1 MGTRTCSINAKAKV
15 PAASPAPATC
25 LLAAHVTVDFIR
37 CLIAHTTTDSAS
49 YRVTLNV
56 AVAIGEE
63 IELCQD
69 TVQMTVMFS
78 GQLAGYWQVP
88 DQ

>member
-1 MGTRTCSINAKAKV
+1 MRIACSLDGGACTDVLAECAIKASAKF
-15 PAASPAPATC
+15 PAASPTPTTC
-25 LLAAHVTVDFIR
+25 LPAAHVTVDFIR

-63 IELCQD
+63 IEL
-69 TVQMTVMFS
+69 
-78 GQLAGYWQVP
+78 G
-88 DQ
+88 